1 MIVPPATAAVPQVQ
15 VPVEMHPR
23 GEGGHRPRPGGRR
36 GKPCGANAG
45 QDCHGG
51 GRRFG
56 GGQRTM
62 ASDFKVADRQPCGE
76 WVLRPFVDMHPR
88 EKGLVPTI
96 RFNAKVAVVSKM
108 RIVSNTKNVSNTT
121 FHFHHIYISKRIAKY
136 LIHPHLSSALFQDEV
151 LNTPQPHFKNIKQCY
166 PHYFHKLAK
175 NNVSFVY
182 YSQPGLLKMQE
193 LNSLVKTIHIIHM
206 F

>member
-1 MIVPPATAAVPQVQ
+1 MCPTQ
-15 VPVEMHPR
+15 
-23 GEGGHRPRPGGRR
+23 
-36 GKPCGANAG
+36 
-45 QDCHGG
+45 
-51 GRRFG
+51 RF
-56 GGQRTM
+56 
-62 ASDFKVADRQPCGE
+62 
-76 WVLRPFVDMHPR
+76 
-88 EKGLVPTI
+88 I
-96 RFNAKVAVVSKM
+96 
-108 RIVSNTKNVSNTT
+108 SNTK
-121 FHFHHIYISKRIAKY
+121 ISKRIAKY

-206 F
+206 FWTFIHVDYSFNVVRPLTIVVSVHKSSLTLGFFLHSLSPPCVCCRTLPLTTLCSTTYFCLNTCGRLPTPVQMVRLQEVTWCHHHSCTGD